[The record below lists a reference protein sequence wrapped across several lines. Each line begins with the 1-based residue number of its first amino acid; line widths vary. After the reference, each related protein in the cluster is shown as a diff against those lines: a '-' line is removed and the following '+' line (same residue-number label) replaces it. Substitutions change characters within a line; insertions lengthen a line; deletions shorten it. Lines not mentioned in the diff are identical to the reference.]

1 MLRRPIVAA
10 AIAAIL
16 LAVEVPAQ
24 PVAAMMATT
33 PSQLRGATTADNLE
47 LAAWHHHHYW
57 HRHYWLGA
65 CGLGCDGAAESGS
78 AGLLGAF
85 SVAGGAWWWWYGYG
99 GGGTGDGAKASPM
112 MVAAKTGGN
121 TSASNAGANDD
132 GDAMRPV
139 RDCPQ

>member
-16 LAVEVPAQ
+16 LTMEVPAQ

-57 HRHYWLGA
+57 RRHYWHRHYWHWYFPRFWLLPPWGWPWYHHGHHHHHA
-65 CGLGCDGAAESGS
+65 PPATEKAPSKPAEPDSAAPSQP
-78 AGLLGAF
+78 
-85 SVAGGAWWWWYGYG
+85 
-99 GGGTGDGAKASPM
+99 SPQ
-112 MVAAKTGGN
+112 APN
-121 TSASNAGANDD
+121 
-132 GDAMRPV
+132 
-139 RDCPQ
+139 Q